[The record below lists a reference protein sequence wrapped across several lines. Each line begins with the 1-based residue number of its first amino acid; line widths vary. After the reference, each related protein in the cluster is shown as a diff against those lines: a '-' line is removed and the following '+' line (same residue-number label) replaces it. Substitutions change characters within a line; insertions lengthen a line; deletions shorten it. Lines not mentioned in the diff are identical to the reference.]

1 MDLPASLA
9 LATIFGILAIAISI
23 KEERL
28 RKAVKIQTQEQKQKL
43 FQIQILKEIQDR
55 IGYSLD
61 IEEIIDVLTGSLKH
75 LFPYSTASS
84 MVIKEDRIVFKTY
97 IEERVSHQFVQSV
110 KQSMMASLQ
119 ALLPAQA
126 GLPTLPKKIEDVV
139 TGAPFND
146 INVSSFSSFFH
157 IPLVVNNKVVGII
170 NISSTQKNLYKESE
184 MTILYQIT
192 EQASNA
198 LTRLQQVLETEKGKL
213 TSMIASLADGVF
225 MLDNEKRI
233 LIINDAAKRFL
244 QVSSTPTFFD
254 VLNAFPREYDL
265 GGRIEKVG
273 ITKLP
278 VQEQEA
284 QIGNKIFQIFIT
296 PVLSPELSKTLGVAV
311 LLHDITLERNL
322 AKEKEDFTNMMVH
335 ELRAPLTAI
344 KDSAELMTE
353 KKLEPSEYNQL
364 LSIINSQ
371 AKLLLEQVTDVLDAS
386 KIEAGRLVLSRQ
398 QANLSEI
405 IQSVYKIFQPVAQKK
420 NITVSTQ
427 IQSLPPLLI
436 DRIRINQVL
445 NNLISNSIKFTNDG
459 GKIKIAALQKGN
471 SVEVSVSDTGIGI
484 PLDKQ
489 RDIFSKF
496 YQVGG
501 VEHKDGT
508 GLGLFIVKGII
519 EAHKGSVTL
528 NSEEG
533 KGTTISFTIPITS
546 AQPFQ
551 VPNFRTLN

>member
-9 LATIFGILAIAISI
+9 LALVFGIFAIVISI

-28 RKAVKIQTQEQKQKL
+28 RKAAKIQAQEQKQKL

-84 MVIKEDRIVFKTY
+84 MVLKEDKIVFKTY
-97 IEERVSHQFVQSV
+97 IEESVSHQFVQSV

-119 ALLPAQA
+119 ALLP
-126 GLPTLPKKIEDVV
+126 TLPKKTEEVV
-139 TGAPFND
+139 TGAPLND
-146 INVSSFSSFFH
+146 SNVSTFSSFFH

-170 NISSTQKNLYKESE
+170 NISSTQKNLYKEQE

-225 MLDNEKRI
+225 MLDNEKKV
-233 LIINDAAKRFL
+233 LIINGAAKRFL
-244 QVSSTPTFFD
+244 SVSSTPTFFD

-265 GGRIEKVG
+265 AGRIEKVG
-273 ITKLP
+273 VTKLP

-284 QIGNKIFQIFIT
+284 QIGNNIFQIFIT
-296 PVLSPELSKTLGVAV
+296 PVLSSELSQTLGVAV

-353 KKLEPSEYNQL
+353 KKLEPSEHEQL

-386 KIEAGRLVLSRQ
+386 KIDAGRLVLSRQ
-398 QANLSEI
+398 QADISEI
-405 IQSVYKIFQPVAQKK
+405 IQTVYKTFLPVAAKK

-427 IQSLPPLLI
+427 IGKLPPLLI
-436 DRIRINQVL
+436 DRVRINQVL
-445 NNLISNSIKFTNDG
+445 NNLVSNSIKFTNEG
-459 GKIKIAALQKGN
+459 GRINIEAALKGN

-484 PLDKQ
+484 PAEKQ

-496 YQVGG
+496 YQVDG
-501 VEHKDGT
+501 VEHKEGS
-508 GLGLFIVKGII
+508 GLGLFIVKGIV
-519 EAHKGSVTL
+519 EAHKGQINL
-528 NSEEG
+528 YSEEG

-546 AQPFQ
+546 SQPFQ
-551 VPNFRTLN
+551 VPNFRVLN